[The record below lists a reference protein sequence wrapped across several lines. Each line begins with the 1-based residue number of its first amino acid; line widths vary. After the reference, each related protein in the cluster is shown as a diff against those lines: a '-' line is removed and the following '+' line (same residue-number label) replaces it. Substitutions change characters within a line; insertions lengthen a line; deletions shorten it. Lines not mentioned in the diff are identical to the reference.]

1 MTEHTEQSNIL
12 LWFTESLASEDS
24 DDYLLEKYK
33 KQKEQK
39 KIDNATYYK
48 KNKQKINE
56 YQKGVL

>member
-1 MTEHTEQSNIL
+1 MEEHIEQSNIL

-39 KIDNATYYK
+39 KIVNATYYK
-48 KNKQKINE
+48 KINRR
-56 YQKGVL
+56 